1 MTYKQI
7 QPPIPPSR
15 IEQRLYNFIPLQEG
29 SLSLPVPMQKIE
41 QKRLTRHPN
50 PSCLLTPTLPL
61 CYNFFVMALTIEEV
75 KKIAFLARLRL
86 TPEEEARYAE
96 QLSAILDYAQR
107 LQEIDTSHIPPTA
120 SVLPLNAPLRE
131 DESRP
136 SIPRER
142 ILSNASSQEEGMFR
156 VPPVLDSEP

>member
-1 MTYKQI
+1 MVPYPYPVPCRRVNI
-7 QPPIPPSR
+7 
-15 IEQRLYNFIPLQEG
+15 EG
-29 SLSLPVPMQKIE
+29 SPGTQ
-41 QKRLTRHPN
+41 N
-50 PSCLLTPTLPL
+50 PSSLLTPTQPL
-61 CYNFFVMALTIEEV
+61 CYNFFAMALTIEEV
-75 KKIAFLARLRL
+75 KKIAFLARLKL

>member
-1 MTYKQI
+1 MVPHRY
-7 QPPIPPSR
+7 
-15 IEQRLYNFIPLQEG
+15 PLPCGRGNKEDLSGTHHPG
-29 SLSLPVPMQKIE
+29 S
-41 QKRLTRHPN
+41 
-50 PSCLLTPTLPL
+50 LLTPTQPL
-61 CYNFFVMALTIEEV
+61 CYNSFAMALTINEV

-142 ILSNASSQEEGMFR
+142 ILSNASSKEEGMFR